1 MRNSFMKK
9 ISLTTIVTLITV
21 LALSVTAFGSDVFY
35 QSVDTKEK
43 SKAGNVTY
51 AYGVTDE
58 MCKADYWT
66 ARTKTNANEVLM
78 NAEEIDAVNANALN
92 TEGTN
97 MNDIVGL
104 PLTYNAFALRD
115 SLAHNSEIPTD
126 PCFINGTEIDKND
139 YFGKL
144 TAAIGYTGY
153 DDSERNNDY
162 AIVTKTVEVRNWPT
176 SDVVGYSA
184 NDTDD
189 ELVLV
194 TLNVNDPFVIR
205 QKAEVDGK
213 TYYWGYCDT
222 VTGWVPSENVAI
234 CQDKDEWLEAWQ
246 VKTSA
251 KDFVVVTQDKITLEP
266 NIYDAYPS
274 NIKLNFS
281 SILKLV
287 SESDIPK
294 NIGERGTWNNYIVY
308 VPTRNDSGKYERKIA
323 MISEHFDVSVGF
335 VPMTQANLLKLSLA
349 CLGNRYGWGGMLDSM
364 DCSMLTRNVY
374 RCCGF
379 VLPRNTNWQQNIPGT
394 KTDLEGKTDE
404 EKMKILEKMPAG
416 TMLYFPGHTM
426 LFLGIDNG
434 AGYVVSDLGGVVDTV
449 GELTTYSVQS
459 VTVTPLTVR
468 RKKNGLTWLTNL
480 TAAGA
485 FKIPEPTPETT
496 TVVPTT
502 VKPTVT
508 PETKLPG
515 TTFTKVKAKKKSLKL
530 AWKKVSNITGYKLQV
545 ARKKSFKKA
554 KTYTVKK
561 TKKTIKG
568 LKKKK
573 TYYLRIRTYKV
584 EKSNNKE
591 IYYYSDWS
599 KVVKKKTK

>member
-1 MRNSFMKK
+1 MKK

-51 AYGVTDE
+51 AYGVTEE
-58 MCKADYWT
+58 MCKPDYWVS
-66 ARTKTNANEVLM
+66 RQKSDPNVELM
-78 NAEEIDAVNANALN
+78 NASEIDEINQKAFAEPSTNLNDLANK
-92 TEGTN
+92 
-97 MNDIVGL
+97 
-104 PLTYNAFALRD
+104 PSTYNAD
-115 SLAHNSEIPTD
+115 SLSTSLANQSIPTD
-126 PCFINGTEIDKND
+126 DLWIVDQHIDDKAAYFDNMKQGILNTGFTGTEREQ
-139 YFGKL
+139 L
-144 TAAIGYTGY
+144 
-153 DDSERNNDY
+153 Y
-162 AIVTKTVEVRNWPT
+162 AICTTNTEVRSWPT
-176 SDVVGYSA
+176 SDFIGYGK

-189 ELVLV
+189 ELVLYAL
-194 TLNVNDPFVIR
+194 TVNDPFIVR
-205 QKAEVDGK
+205 QKATIDGK
-213 TYYWGYCDT
+213 TYYWGYADT
-222 VTGWVPSENVAI
+222 VSGWIEAEDLALCV
-234 CQDKDEWLEAWQ
+234 DKDEWLDAWQ
-246 VKTSA
+246 VKTDA
-251 KDFVVVTQDKITLEP
+251 QDFLVVTQDQITLEP
-266 NIYDAYPS
+266 SIYAEYS
-274 NIKLNFS
+274 SQVKLKFGA
-281 SILKLV
+281 ILKMV
-287 SESDIPK
+287 PEDKIPK
-294 NIGERGTWNNYIVY
+294 NIAERGTWNNYVVY
-308 VPTRNDSGKYERKIA
+308 LPTRNEEGNYEKKVA
-323 MISEHFDVSVGF
+323 LISEHCKVNVGF
-335 VPMTQANLLKLSLA
+335 VTMTQANILELSFA

-404 EKMKILEKMPAG
+404 EKMEILEKMPAG
-416 TMLYFPGHTM
+416 TMLYFQGHTM
-426 LFLGIDNG
+426 LLLGMDNG
-434 AGYVVSDLGGVVDTV
+434 VGYVVSDLGGVVDTV

-459 VTVTPLTVR
+459 VAVTPLTVR

-480 TAAGA
+480 TAAVA

-496 TVVPTT
+496 TVEPTT
-502 VKPTVT
+502 TI
-508 PETKLPG
+508 PETKLPA
-515 TTFTKVKAKKKSLKL
+515 TSFKKVKAKKKSLKVS
-530 AWKKVSNITGYKLQV
+530 WKKVSNITGYKLQV

-584 EKSNNKE
+584 KKSMNQHV
-591 IYYYSDWS
+591 IYLSDWS